1 MPQTSPSPAAT
12 STRKSFGAAA
22 TKRRPS
28 IKKIIAG
35 AVVSL
40 IAFLVWWGMQ
50 PLYITGSPLFG
61 LCRTYVELTVPFPER
76 LEFVDLIDNF
86 DGKVAVD
93 YIYTDGFGE
102 QLYTSALCTFKPDPQ
117 TGVPIMTSFRYRR
130 GGSDRTYRFGAEREE
145 AIAAFN
151 ATIPGLLQDL
161 PDLRLQAL
169 PKDIKEY
176 K

>member
-1 MPQTSPSPAAT
+1 MQKTQA

-22 TKRRPS
+22 TRRRWS
-28 IKKIIAG
+28 IKKIAIWSVTG
-35 AVVSL
+35 
-40 IAFLVWWGMQ
+40 IITFLVWWGFQ

-61 LCRTYVELTVPFPER
+61 LCRTYIEMTVPFPER
-76 LEFVDLIDNF
+76 LEFVDLIDNY

-102 QLYTSALCTFKPDPQ
+102 NLYTSALCTFKPDPR
-117 TGVPIMTSFRYRR
+117 TSTPIMTSFRYRR
-130 GGSDRTYRFGAEREE
+130 GGSDRAYRFGAEEE
-145 AIAAFN
+145 RAISAFN

-161 PDLRLQAL
+161 PDLRILAL

-176 K
+176 KE